1 MPDKDIRSALVT
13 GAGGRIGRAIAGS
26 LGQDGW
32 SVAVHYNQ
40 SAKGAEETV
49 KAVEA
54 AGGTAYPIQADLRDE
69 AQTLAL
75 LGNAAS
81 AIGPITCLINNA
93 SAFEYDNVQTARRE
107 SWDLHMDVNLRAPFV
122 LAQSFA
128 AQLPDG
134 LSGNIINMIDQRV
147 LKLTPEFM
155 TYTLSKTGLWTLTR
169 TLAQALAPRIRVNG
183 IGPGP
188 TLPSKRQDAKTFERQ
203 IAALPLGRGP
213 SVDEIAR
220 AVDFILSMPSLT
232 GQMIAV
238 DGGQHLAW
246 QTPDIADI
254 DE

>member
-1 MPDKDIRSALVT
+1 MPDKNIRSALVT
-13 GAGGRIGRAIAGS
+13 GAGARIGRAVAIS
-26 LGQDGW
+26 LASQGW
-32 SVAVHYNQ
+32 TVAVHYNE
-40 SAKGAEETV
+40 SARGAEET
-49 KAVEA
+49 AGAITA
-54 AGGTAYPIQADLRDE
+54 AGGTACLVQADLRDE
-69 AQTLAL
+69 TQAQKL
-75 LGNAAS
+75 LGKAVGS
-81 AIGPITCLINNA
+81 VGPVTCLINNA
-93 SAFEYDNVQTARRE
+93 SAFEYDDVASADRE

-122 LAQSFA
+122 LAQNFA

-134 LSGNIINMIDQRV
+134 QDGNIINMIDQRV
-147 LKLTPEFM
+147 LKLTPEF
-155 TYTLSKTGLWTLTR
+155 TSYTLSKTALWTMTR

-188 TLPSKRQDAKTFERQ
+188 ILPSKRQDPDSFARQ
-203 IAALPLGRGP
+203 IAALPLGKGP
-213 SVDEIAR
+213 GIDEIAR